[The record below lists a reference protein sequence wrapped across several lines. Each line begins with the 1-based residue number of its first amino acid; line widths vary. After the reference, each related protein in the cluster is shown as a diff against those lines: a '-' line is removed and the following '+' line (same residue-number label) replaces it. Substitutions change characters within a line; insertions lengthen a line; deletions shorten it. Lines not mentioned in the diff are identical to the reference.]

1 MSNKLAIQ
9 LPAGFTVVYHIRN
22 GEMEVYNG
30 SAFVT
35 PVLVDRATYDRSMT
49 ADALGDVYTATF
61 PAIPAASYNVFTYL
75 VSGSVYTPIGGGV
88 VDWDGTNIIK
98 LTNLSANI
106 EAIKDKTDNLPEDPA
121 AVSDVHVMVNP
132 FVGQIN
138 DPDPLA
144 LSGFQHAANSWKIS
158 VNDAAGDPVDLDG
171 ITLAFV
177 VETVDACTCAKS
189 EAWRVEGAGIVVD
202 GSDVTV
208 TNEATQ
214 ADTAGVFSWI
224 LYDLTDPAQP
234 KPLLFGTLEIK
245 AAASVLP
252 E

>member
-9 LPAGFTVVYHIRN
+9 LPAGLTAVYHIRN
-22 GEMEVYNG
+22 GDMAVYNG

-35 PVLVDRATYDRSMT
+35 PVLIDRATYDR
-49 ADALGDVYTATF
+49 ALVPDALGDVYTATF
-61 PAIPAASYNVFTYL
+61 PALPAGSYNIFNYL
-75 VSGSVYTPIGGGV
+75 VNGSIYTPIGGGV
-88 VDWDGTNIIK
+88 VDWDGTDIIK
-98 LTNLSANI
+98 FQSVAAQV

-121 AVSDVHVMVNP
+121 AVSDVQVSVNP

-138 DPDPLA
+138 SPDPLS
-144 LSGFQHAANSWKIS
+144 LSGFQHAANSWTIS
-158 VNDAAGDPVDLDG
+158 VNDAAGNPVDLDG
-171 ITLAFV
+171 LTLAFV
-177 VETVDACTCAKS
+177 VETVDTCTCEKS
-189 EAWRVEGAGIVVD
+189 EAWRVDGEGIEVS

-208 TNEATQ
+208 TGDAGD
-214 ADTAGVFSWI
+214 ADTVGVFSWV

-245 AAASVLP
+245 AAASVI